1 MRLIIAKHKLNKVS
15 RTGNNA
21 LKAIKE
27 FLDMHVRCV
36 EVVEH
41 GYKHAKS
48 LNHRLHMEIKNL
60 GLKNIKS
67 SIRGEH
73 VYLINT
79 LIKEEE

>member
-1 MRLIIAKHKLNKVS
+1 MRLIIAKHTPNKIN

-36 EVVEH
+36 EVTEH

-48 LNHRLHMEIKNL
+48 LNHRLCMEIKNL

-73 VYLINT
+73 VYLVNT